1 MSEVFYVPCFSCLLN
16 KTVNPYY
23 CKPEKCDKLE
33 LWLLKVGSVRL
44 EEEENKEVVHKRWDS
59 KEEDLLWKRMTEV
72 KTDSIN
78 QRVEQIAKELG
89 RTEKAVYL
97 RYCQLKQKRKS
108 QDESVFEQPRE
119 ETVEVETVERL
130 MFVRGVGYCV
140 KLSESICQKLNLKEK
155 DFLIVQIDGNV
166 LKLIPADIT
175 PRKTNKAK
183 V

>member
-1 MSEVFYVPCFSCLLN
+1 MSEVFSVPCFSCLLN

-23 CKPEKCDKLE
+23 CKPENCDKLE
-33 LWLLKVGSVRL
+33 LWLLKVGSVKL
-44 EEEENKEVVHKRWDS
+44 EQENKEVVHKRWDS

-72 KTDSIN
+72 KADSIS

-97 RYCQLKQKRKS
+97 RYCQLKEKRKS
-108 QDESVFEQPRE
+108 GDESVFEQPQQE
-119 ETVEVETVERL
+119 IAEVETVERL

-166 LKLIPADIT
+166 LKLVPADIT

>member
-1 MSEVFYVPCFSCLLN
+1 
-16 KTVNPYY
+16 
-23 CKPEKCDKLE
+23 
-33 LWLLKVGSVRL
+33 
-44 EEEENKEVVHKRWDS
+44 
-59 KEEDLLWKRMTEV
+59 MTEV

-130 MFVRGVGYCV
+130 MLVRGVGYCV